1 MRVVRVRVCVCVT
14 SVRGQLIGARS
25 HAPTPSTRCS
35 CSSSPGEHVT
45 RSRAS
50 GELSGPLP
58 RPPRS
63 LIDLSPSLEHTH
75 GFMQLKLSFLRI
87 SRVHP
92 VDYPCLCWRTWCFP
106 GSFSNGLCLCLSCLR
121 VCVRAR
127 SVCGVAF
134 HPAHTM
140 SSRCMTWVWKV
151 TMSLM
156 CISDCI
162 RMDVNMLKDDTLY

>member
-1 MRVVRVRVCVCVT
+1 MRACVRACARACVPMRVCGT
-14 SVRGQLIGARS
+14 TGRGQLIGARS
-25 HAPTPSTRCS
+25 HAPTPSAMLLLQLPAR
-35 CSSSPGEHVT
+35 GEHVT

-92 VDYPCLCWRTWCFP
+92 VDYRCLCWRTCFP
-106 GSFSNGLCLCLSCLR
+106 GSFSKGLHLRLSCLR
-121 VCVRAR
+121 LCVCVCV
-127 SVCGVAF
+127 VCVCACVLGQFVACF
-134 HPAHTM
+134 F
-140 SSRCMTWVWKV
+140 SSC
-151 TMSLM
+151 S
-156 CISDCI
+156 CA
-162 RMDVNMLKDDTLY
+162 